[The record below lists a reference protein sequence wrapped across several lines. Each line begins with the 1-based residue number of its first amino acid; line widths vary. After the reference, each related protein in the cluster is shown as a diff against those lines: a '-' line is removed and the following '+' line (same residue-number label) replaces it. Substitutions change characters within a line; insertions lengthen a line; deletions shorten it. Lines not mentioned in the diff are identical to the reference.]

1 MAVYVIAIVSAL
13 LVSGVAVLVWVYLI
27 CRAVCFTLGG
37 PPPPLTKLD
46 YESAKQTIAYWS
58 QNLPPFFAVNMWINH
73 CCRHFFGVA
82 GVERLA
88 RQPEDG

>member
-27 CRAVCFTLGG
+27 CRAVCLTLGG
-37 PPPPLTKLD
+37 PPPPLMKLD

-58 QNLPPFFAVNMWINH
+58 QNLPPFFAVKH
-73 CCRHFFGVA
+73 VDKPLLSPLFRFRRCRA
-82 GVERLA
+82 ISA
-88 RQPEDG
+88 PT